1 MANDVIM
8 PQMGFD
14 MKEGTLV
21 RWIKHE
27 GDSVA
32 SGDIIAEIETDKA
45 VVEIEAFDSG
55 ILRKTMISEGTT
67 VPVGAVIAVIGTT
80 DEQIPE
86 TSGQPAA
93 TAASQVTEAP
103 KTLSSSEAQPA
114 NSAPAP
120 KGERKASPL
129 ARREAQKLGLDIAS
143 IPGSGPNGRITKQDV
158 LAYAAGPEAQPTEPP
173 SPMPSSSVGPKRGD
187 VIVPTKM
194 RDAIARSMTFSKQNV
209 PHIYITI
216 PVDMTDA
223 VKLRAQLNDAFED
236 QKVSVNDMVLR
247 ACAIALVK
255 HPLMNASY
263 TDVGI
268 EVREQINIGMAIA
281 LEAGLVAPA
290 VPDTD
295 SLSLLQIAAE
305 TKSLVARAR
314 DGKLSSKEYT
324 GATFNVT
331 NLGMYGVE
339 SFTAIITPPQAAALA
354 VGAVQVEPVSRDGKV
369 KVASI
374 MRVTLSLDHRVA
386 DGAQGSEFLA
396 QVKRTLENPAMLL
409 V

>member
-1 MANDVIM
+1 MANEVIM

-27 GDSVA
+27 GDDVD

-55 ILRKTMISEGTT
+55 ILRKTMVGEGAT
-67 VPVGAVIAVIGTT
+67 VPVGTVIAVIGTT
-80 DEQIPE
+80 DEEIPE
-86 TSGQPAA
+86 TPSQPTAI
-93 TAASQVTEAP
+93 AASPVTEAP
-103 KTLSSSEAQPA
+103 KVRDSSEAPPA
-114 NSAPAP
+114 TSASAST
-120 KGERKASPL
+120 GERKASPL
-129 ARREAQKLGLDIAS
+129 ARREAQKLGIDIAS
-143 IPGSGPNGRITKQDV
+143 IPGSGPNGRITKKDI
-158 LAYAAGPEAQPTEPP
+158 LAYAASPEAQPAEPP
-173 SPMPSSSVGPKRGD
+173 NPMPSSSVGPKRGD

-216 PVDMTDA
+216 AVDMTDA
-223 VKLRAQLNDAFED
+223 VKLRGQLNDAFED

-255 HPLMNASY
+255 HPLMNASH
-263 TDVGI
+263 TDAGI
-268 EVREQINIGMAIA
+268 QVREQINIGMAIA

-295 SLSLLQIAAE
+295 GLSLRQIAAE

-354 VGAVQVEPVSRDGKV
+354 VGTVQAEPVSQDGKV

-386 DGAQGSEFLA
+386 DGAQGAEFLA
-396 QVKRTLENPAMLL
+396 EVKRALENPAVLL